1 MDYQWDRSKAT
12 SNRRKHGVR
21 FVDAITVFSDEYAI
35 TIEDDYPDEER
46 FVTLGMD
53 ALGRILLVVYTYA
66 EKPYGSFQRE
76 RQRRLKRNNTQV
88 NNEDRI

>member
-1 MDYQWDRSKAT
+1 MDYQWDRSKAA

-53 ALGRILLVVYTYA
+53 ALGRVLLVIYTYRG
-66 EKPYGSFQRE
+66 K
-76 RQRRLKRNNTQV
+76 TI
-88 NNEDRI
+88 RITSARKATPFEAQQYTSEQ

>member
-1 MDYQWDRSKAT
+1 MDYQWDRGKAA
-12 SNRRKHGVR
+12 SNRRKHSVR

-53 ALGRILLVVYTYA
+53 ALGRVLLVIYTYRG
-66 EKPYGSFQRE
+66 K
-76 RQRRLKRNNTQV
+76 TI
-88 NNEDRI
+88 RIISARKATPFEAQQYTSEQ